1 LSIARALRWAA
12 WYACLFALL
21 LLGRWQSE
29 AFVYMQF

>member
-1 LSIARALRWAA
+1 VAAPRAIRWAG
-12 WYACLFALL
+12 WYAAIFALI